1 MLYIA
6 LLVGIFVLVIIGTVL
21 LVVFYYWGPNG
32 PPKK

>member
-6 LLVGIFVLVIIGTVL
+6 LLVAISLVVIAALAL
-21 LVVFYYWGPNG
+21 LIVFYYWGPNG